1 MRYSYKAAWS
11 VVGGIN
17 LPKDEQLVEICQT
30 EHCRFVLTSNP
41 NDLLAEIDRKSA
53 VGRLMLWGS
62 GPTAFS
68 SELAAEIEEI
78 KAERTKK
85 VGSNAVLV
93 FEATGEVDVVLKE
106 PIVERADDLITFEA
120 VDTQAVVR
128 IHRAEIEAM
137 KLALAL
143 ESKEP
148 SRFVHLA
155 GDIYLITDAGKPL
168 YSFNFSMFLAC
179 MESTSLSAEVAE
191 HISARYIKVLKECHL
206 KSVARLFS
214 QMADYEIDQLNM
226 FQFGWKALEIMV
238 KKAFR
243 SYKKDAFRSP
253 LAKADQSKRERFLEY
268 IKEFKK
274 DQNGDYSLTE
284 KFRAVTAVLFPDAP
298 DSEIKDDLNK
308 FTTLK
313 GLRDLNFHGEEFS
326 EKNLPTNN
334 SDIEALLR
342 KYVLAY
348 LTTDKVQLD

>member
-17 LPKDEQLVEICQT
+17 LPKDEQLVEIYRT

-93 FEATGEVDVVLKE
+93 FEATGEIDVALKD
-106 PIVERADDLITFEA
+106 PIVERADDLIAFEA

-128 IHRAEIEAM
+128 VHRAEIEAM

-168 YSFNFSMFLAC
+168 YCFNFSMSG
-179 MESTSLSAEVAE
+179 EGIISSNLSSEMAKR
-191 HISARYIKVLKECHL
+191 ISARYTKVHKESNL

-214 QMADYEIDQLNM
+214 QMADYETDRLKIFL
-226 FQFGWKALEIMV
+226 FGWFALEIV
-238 KKAFR
+238 INKAF
-243 SYKKDAFRSP
+243 SNYEHAFLSP
-253 LAKADQSKRERFLEY
+253 LVKAGQPTLRERFLGC

-274 DQNGDYSLTE
+274 DKNGDYYLTD
-284 KFRAVTAVLFPDAP
+284 KFRAVTVVLFPNSPDNQLEE
-298 DSEIKDDLNK
+298 DSEK
-308 FTTLK
+308 FVRLK
-313 GLRDLNFHGEEFS
+313 KLRNEISHGEEFS
-326 EKNLPTNN
+326 EKNLPIH
-334 SDIEALLR
+334 DISALLR

-348 LTTDKVQLD
+348 LTADKVQLN